1 MINLGWILSAFGDF
15 VGNGAFAQWSKIS
28 IFHNIFE
35 FMISRG
41 PQRALLWSNGVK
53 SIKGKSQQMWSVL
66 LSTEIIWR
74 PLIIHCVPESGHS
87 GRSGLIWEHIVCL
100 SNYINKLT
108 TFVIVC
114 SR

>member
-1 MINLGWILSAFGDF
+1 MLLGILWEMEHLL
-15 VGNGAFAQWSKIS
+15 NGAKSQFS
-28 IFHNIFE
+28 IFFFE
-35 FMISRG
+35 FMISR
-41 PQRALLWSNGVK
+41 RALLGSNGVK
-53 SIKGKSQQMWSVL
+53 SIKGQSQQMWSVL
-66 LSTEIIWR
+66 LSAEIIWR

-108 TFVIVC
+108 TLVIIC